1 MAISNIEVRALKG
14 AGATMPIVGVLM
26 SEPIMREFVT
36 TLARPGGNVTGL
48 THMHGPELYGKRLEV
63 LRELVPDAARIG
75 LLLNPDGAL
84 STSWVD
90 ATRAAARA
98 LGVDVRVFEARTPE
112 ELPGAFAVMKQHRIQ
127 ALRVPTDPLFNGARV
142 RLVELAA
149 RARIPVLYDLR
160 DFVDAGGLASY
171 GPSFRDLFSRAAF
184 YVDRVLKGQKPGDLA
199 IEEPTKFELVVNR
212 KAANTL
218 GLKIPASFLIRADHV
233 IE

>member
-1 MAISNIEVRALKG
+1 M
-14 AGATMPIVGVLM
+14 
-26 SEPIMREFVT
+26 
-36 TLARPGGNVTGL
+36 
-48 THMHGPELYGKRLEV
+48 
-63 LRELVPDAARIG
+63 
-75 LLLNPDGAL
+75 
-84 STSWVD
+84 
-90 ATRAAARA
+90 
-98 LGVDVRVFEARTPE
+98 
-112 ELPGAFAVMKQHRIQ
+112 
-127 ALRVPTDPLFNGARV
+127 
-142 RLVELAA
+142 
-149 RARIPVLYDLR
+149 LYDLR